1 MAEYDFFEITGLS
14 FDPAEKAAKK
24 IKVAIDKAEKSLGG
38 MLGSVSQQA
47 QRDEIN
53 GKLALLSKI
62 KGEVL
67 SEDGKVLPRFK
78 EIADERK
85 ESAKKRLESAIRLEK
100 LSKLELVVTNGKIK
114 TQKKNTR
121 LSKESI
127 EEVYKNYG
135 FTILDIDPLVAMP
148 KFPTNSEKIYSELEI
163 LRGSKDPNPNGA
175 DLTKASDLYSFAAY
189 LKGEP
194 ENASEYRDMP
204 TKDIANLFDE
214 YSKKNSMRNDPLGKL
229 CVSIATA
236 GKTNVFNNEANRKAY
251 EQFLLYKSP
260 ELIELFS
267 IIKDSVQSDLRDPS
281 FADVCIKKITEVFGD
296 SNVALAI
303 YHNEAGLRDDPYI
316 PEKASFSVKCAHCQ
330 NVSEFA
336 TYEEAKRI
344 NSCKHC
350 GKSLYKTCTHCNKII
365 LDSANR
371 CTECGFVFANVGLFT
386 KYISLAESALKQGKL
401 DEAREQLIRAKTADP
416 NEHTQTASLEKR
428 LESEEAKIAEPIKKL
443 RVLMTSRQYEAAE
456 DFLADIVKKYPQVN
470 LTDQKKEISSVLSEC
485 RSKFEACKNL
495 QTSAKVNACL
505 EILDL
510 CEDFRLA
517 SEVLDR
523 NPPSSTSGIRAV
535 YDDDKKSVVISWNKS
550 NEPGITYRLL
560 RKNGNALSI
569 GIDDGI
575 WLKEGSETSFN
586 DTSVS
591 AGKQYSYTVFVI
603 RKGSASEP
611 VSIRTKTLS
620 GVNELRSQQKESTL
634 IISWRL
640 PENSQGALVKY
651 EHGGKNYTVAD
662 NAHQTAEIKNIT
674 YGSPYTIYVYAN
686 YGNLGNSEPKQITAT
701 PTPMVSSFRIS
712 AGQAKDGNC
721 AISWSINERN
731 VDLQILVD
739 GRIVQNTSSELK
751 SCTLNFPANNHYKV
765 QVKAFSGG
773 QWILS
778 ENELVINTYESVQ
791 IDDEASTISESTRSS
806 AKGMVHQI
814 EIKIK
819 LEDNIPGNVVAL
831 YCFVRTKEPGVTK
844 APWATESDVNGNSDR
859 IDYDTYLQWH
869 EITKQITAHDE
880 DAYYVTVFSVYKVDG
895 KEILSAP
902 CKKKFNRPLEA
913 NIFWKARKPLIGGGK
928 LLIEI
933 ESNRPLVRRPE
944 LILCASPSG
953 KHLLS
958 ENDSSAVELAR
969 INEEIFDSPRM
980 KFSESFDISFSAKK
994 NTKVFLFVKNESN
1007 SGVYSVRWLA
1017 GYEGKL

>member
-14 FDPAEKAAKK
+14 FDPAETTAKK
-24 IKVAIDKAEKSLGG
+24 IKAAIDKAEKSLGG

-62 KGEVL
+62 RSEVL

-194 ENASEYRDMP
+194 ENASEYRDMA

-267 IIKDSVQSDLRDPS
+267 IIKDSVQSDLRDPG

-296 SNVALAI
+296 SNIALAI
-303 YHNEAGLRDDPYI
+303 YNNEAGLRDDPYV

-330 NVSEFA
+330 NVSEFS
-336 TYEEAKRI
+336 TYKEAKRI
-344 NSCKHC
+344 NSCKYC
-350 GKSLYKTCTHCNKII
+350 GKPLYKTCTHCNKII

-371 CTECGFVFANVGLFT
+371 CPECGFVFANVGLFA

-401 DEAREQLIRAKTADP
+401 DEAREQLIQAKTADP

-456 DFLADIVKKYPQVN
+456 DFLADIVTKHPQVN
-470 LTDQKKEISSVLSEC
+470 LIDQKKEISSVLSEC

-517 SEVLDR
+517 NEVLDR
-523 NPPSSTSGIRAV
+523 NPPFSASGIMAV

-550 NEPGITYRLL
+550 NESGITYRLL
-560 RKNGNALSI
+560 RKNGNAVSI
-569 GIDDGI
+569 GIDDGTL
-575 WLKEGSETSFN
+575 LKEGSETTFN

-591 AGKQYSYTVFVI
+591 AGKQYSYTVFVL
-603 RKGSASEP
+603 RKGSASDP
-611 VSIRTKTLS
+611 VSVRTKTLS

-634 IISWRL
+634 IVSWRL

-651 EHGGKNYTVAD
+651 EHGGKEYTVAD
-662 NAHQTAEIKNIT
+662 NAHQTAEIKNIA
-674 YGSPYTIYVYAN
+674 YGSYYTIYVYAN
-686 YGNLGNSEPKQITAT
+686 YGNLGNSEPKQITVT

-712 AGQAKDGNC
+712 AGQVKDGNC
-721 AISWSINERN
+721 AISWSIHERN

-739 GRIVQNTSSELK
+739 GRVVQNTSSDLK
-751 SCTLNFPANNHYKV
+751 SCTLDFHANNHYKV

-791 IDDEASTISESTRSS
+791 IDDDASTISENTRSS
-806 AKGMVHQI
+806 AKGMTHQI

-869 EITKQITAHDE
+869 EITKQITTHDE
-880 DAYYVTVFSVYKVDG
+880 DAYYVTVFSVYRVDG

-913 NIFWKARKPLIGGGK
+913 NIFWKASKPLIGGGK
-928 LLIEI
+928 LSIEI
-933 ESNRPLVRRPE
+933 ESNRPLIKRPE

-980 KFSESFDISFSAKK
+980 KFSESFDISSSAKK

-1007 SGVYSVRWLA
+1007 SEVYSVRWLA